1 MLSILLKPLTTSIFI
16 VIGHF
21 SGRDISSLG
30 VKGLNDRTYKLIS
43 VEI

>member
-1 MLSILLKPLTTSIFI
+1 MLSILLKPLTTSIFT